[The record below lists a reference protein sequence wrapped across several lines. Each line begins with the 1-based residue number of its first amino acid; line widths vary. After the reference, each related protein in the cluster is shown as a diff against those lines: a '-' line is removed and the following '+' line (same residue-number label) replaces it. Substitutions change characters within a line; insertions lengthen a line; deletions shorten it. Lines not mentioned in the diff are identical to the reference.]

1 MKVVAVVTEDFR
13 FFYEVVRFLKERG
26 QPFISLGFGDPLP
39 LDVELVLTT
48 DAERKRVR
56 GRRVIAGPDPELT
69 VRTALA
75 LLHGGTYGRLVVG
88 VDPGPKPGMAFLGDG
103 QVLHS
108 DSVLSPEE
116 VGPAVRDFLSL
127 VSAQELLVRVGH
139 GDPTNR
145 DRVVNSLWDITH
157 NIEVVDET
165 STTRHT
171 GRPDA
176 DAAIAIAQGRG
187 ELLLTLP
194 QVEPTPGEVRDIQ
207 RLSRIESQGAVTI
220 STSLAREVA
229 TGAMSLQDAVKK
241 QKGKGVSEG
250 HPGD

>member
-13 FFYEVVRFLKERG
+13 FFYGAVRSLKERG

-39 LDVELVLTT
+39 LNVELVLTT
-48 DAERKRVR
+48 EGERRRVK
-56 GRRVIAGPDPELT
+56 GRRVIASRDPERA
-69 VRTALA
+69 VRAALA
-75 LLHGGTYGRLVVG
+75 LLHGGTYDRLVVG

-108 DSVLSPEE
+108 DIVLSPEE
-116 VGPAVRDFLSL
+116 VGPAVQDFLSM
-127 VSAQELLVRVGH
+127 VSAHEMVVRVGH

-145 DRVVNSLWDITH
+145 DRVVNSLWSITR

-165 STTRHT
+165 STTPRT

-187 ELLLTLP
+187 KRLPSRP

-207 RLSRIESQGAVTI
+207 RLSRIESRGAVTI

-229 TGAMSLQDAVKK
+229 TGALSLQDAVRK
-241 QKGKGVSEG
+241 QKGKEVSEG
-250 HPGD
+250 HPR